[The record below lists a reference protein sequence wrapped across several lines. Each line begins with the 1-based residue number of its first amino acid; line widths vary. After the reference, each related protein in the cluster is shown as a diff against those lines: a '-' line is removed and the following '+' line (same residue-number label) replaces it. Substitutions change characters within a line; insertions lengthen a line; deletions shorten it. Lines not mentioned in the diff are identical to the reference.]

1 MKLSNQPVN
10 FWVCYGRCIILIPW
24 HSAAMFTKTVK
35 DDVSSFVCRLDK
47 LVLKDVN
54 EFVRILN
61 AFFLGF
67 YDRFF
72 VQKT

>member
-1 MKLSNQPVN
+1 MKLSNQSVDS
-10 FWVCYGRCIILIPW
+10 WVGDGSCIILW
-24 HSAAMFTKTVK
+24 HCGAPMFTKTVE
-35 DDVSSFVCRLDK
+35 DDVSSPVCVLDK